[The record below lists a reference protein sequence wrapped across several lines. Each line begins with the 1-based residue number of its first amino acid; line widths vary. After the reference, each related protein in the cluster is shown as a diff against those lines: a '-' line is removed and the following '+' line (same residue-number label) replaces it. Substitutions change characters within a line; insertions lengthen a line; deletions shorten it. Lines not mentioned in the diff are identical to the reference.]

1 MMKWFEYKEIGIDIG
16 IDIDYIDSLS
26 DIVDQFSIS
35 ESASV
40 TGFRSRYSVS
50 VSASVPVPTI
60 SSPYHLSSS
69 TLSRSGH
76 HLFKCNKNKNIQKF
90 SSK

>member
-1 MMKWFEYKEIGIDIG
+1 MMKWFEYKEIGIGIS
-16 IDIDYIDSLS
+16 IDIDYINSLS
-26 DIVDQFSIS
+26 DIVDLFSIS

-69 TLSRSGH
+69 TQGRSGTS
-76 HLFKCNKNKNIQKF
+76 LIQMQLK
-90 SSK
+90 

>member
-1 MMKWFEYKEIGIDIG
+1 MKWFEYKEIGIDIG

-40 TGFRSRYSVS
+40 TGFRSCYSVS

-69 TLSRSGH
+69 TQGRSGTS
-76 HLFKCNKNKNIQKF
+76 LIQMQLK
-90 SSK
+90 

>member
-1 MMKWFEYKEIGIDIG
+1 MVKWFEYKEIGIDIG

-40 TGFRSRYSVS
+40 TGFRSHYSVS

-69 TLSRSGH
+69 LQGRSGTS
-76 HLFKCNKNKNIQKF
+76 LIQMQLK
-90 SSK
+90 